1 MLFGKKLTPVEKEWN
16 ALLKKEAALGRS
28 AGKNNSRWREELES
42 KVPAKVLSGLQISFS
57 KGFQLVF
64 SHSTKILEKTY
75 DPNALRE
82 RHTATDTDVMADGS
96 RKTLQKIKINSQ
108 AAQLANMA
116 ITTVEGMGL
125 GALGIGMPD
134 IVLFLAMLLKGIY
147 ETALNYGYD
156 YDSPGERLL
165 ILKMMETSLAKG
177 GDWYRCN
184 REVEKMMETPVAPDE
199 DILKEQIQ
207 RTGEAFAV
215 DMLLVKFLQG
225 LPVVGIVGGA
235 ANPLYYN
242 KVMQYVQLKYRK
254 RYLQSVARRKGI
266 PLKPQQR

>member
-1 MLFGKKLTPVEKEWN
+1 MLFGKKLSPLEKEWN
-16 ALLKKEAALGRS
+16 SLLRKEAALARA
-28 AGKNNSRWREELES
+28 AGKSNSRWREELES

-75 DPNALRE
+75 DPDALRN
-82 RHTATDTDVMADGS
+82 RHTASDQEVMSDDS
-96 RKTLQKIKINSQ
+96 RKNLRQITVNSQ
-108 AAQLANMA
+108 AAQLTNMA

-156 YDSPGERLL
+156 YESPGERLL
-165 ILKMMETSLAKG
+165 ILKMMEASLAKG
-177 GDWYRCN
+177 SDWYRCN
-184 REVEKMMETPVAPDE
+184 REVEKMMATPVVPDK
-199 DILKEQIQ
+199 DVLQEQIQ
-207 RTGEAFAV
+207 STGQAFAV
-215 DMLLVKFLQG
+215 DMLLVKFIQG
-225 LPVVGIVGGA
+225 LPLVGIVGGA
-235 ANPLYYN
+235 ANPVYYN

-266 PLKPQQR
+266 VLKNR